1 MPSTSYLASVTG
13 LILIAIPLAIGL
25 HGLPSETALPNR
37 WWHNASSPAQRSE
50 AFLRLGFAARSGLY
64 LANVRVA
71 ISDTDGSPVAELIS
85 DGPWLQVKLAPGVYN
100 VMASFDGKVHELRDL
115 RLADGD
121 TVTHVMY
128 WDLNVMPM
136 ELIVQVPPIKSV

>member
-1 MPSTSYLASVTG
+1 MRSTSYLASLTG
-13 LILIAIPLAIGL
+13 LILIAIPLAISFQ
-25 HGLPSETALPNR
+25 GLPSETAFPNR
-37 WWHNASSPAQRSE
+37 WWLNASSPAERSE
-50 AFLRLGFAARSGLY
+50 TCLRLGFAARSGLY

-85 DGPWLQVKLAPGVYN
+85 DGPWLQVNLAPGVYN